1 MRATARDQ
9 RYQLPQTIATIG
21 QALERNFQ
29 GYSLGIWPPSNTRY
43 RLDDHPTRPE
53 LFQDACWLRRIG
65 KFLVLKANPM
75 AHQTK
80 FLFQV
85 LIHLVRLASV

>member
-65 KFLVLKANPM
+65 KFLVLKARSL
-75 AHQTK
+75 AHQSS
-80 FLFQV
+80 FLAQARV
-85 LIHLVRLASV
+85 HLVRPASV

>member
-75 AHQTK
+75 AQVKSENCCK
-80 FLFQV
+80 FASA
-85 LIHLVRLASV
+85 RLMTA